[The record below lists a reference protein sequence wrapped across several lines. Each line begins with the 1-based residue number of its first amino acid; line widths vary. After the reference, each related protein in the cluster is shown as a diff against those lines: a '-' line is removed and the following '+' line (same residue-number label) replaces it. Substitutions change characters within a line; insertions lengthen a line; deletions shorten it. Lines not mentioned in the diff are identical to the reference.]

1 MGKQQ
6 NEKYNSFGLVI
17 DPQKESANPYYE
29 LAQLQETL
37 LGCKDFFVATIIHDK
52 DKDKNNYPKIT
63 HLHAYIEPKTKMTKK
78 QCLETFSALLSI
90 DPLRISV
97 DPTNNGYLLV
107 QYLTHKNDQDKTQ
120 YSIDL
125 VKTNNTDLL
134 TLKYNEIY
142 VSPTERQEQLK
153 RDIFE
158 CKTLSQLVNKQ
169 GLENTKKFQTI
180 FNQIKREQG
189 LDLDRFANI
198 IDRLEFFIDW
208 LEEHKRVIKSSEEI
222 NEEQLK
228 ELLLIYGEIKVR
240 FSEFFKYKN

>member
-1 MGKQQ
+1 
-6 NEKYNSFGLVI
+6 
-17 DPQKESANPYYE
+17 
-29 LAQLQETL
+29 
-37 LGCKDFFVATIIHDK
+37 
-52 DKDKNNYPKIT
+52 
-63 HLHAYIEPKTKMTKK
+63 MTKK

-120 YSIDL
+120 YSLDL

-142 VSPTERQEQLK
+142 VSPTEKQEQLK

-198 IDRLEFFIDW
+198 IDRLEIFIDW
-208 LEEHKRVIKSSEEI
+208 LEEHKRVIKSNEKI